1 MQEYLYFISIILHLS
16 TNNLDDM
23 IYSSWGIVWQ
33 TEIGNY
39 RSFFVLLA
47 SPPHLKMQKIAGDII
62 ILHMCTK
69 THNHMRHGWW
79 NTEWDRQNV
88 VILGHFLPF
97 YLPNNLE
104 NQNFEKMTKASGDVI
119 VLHMCTTNHN
129 HMMYASWDVAC
140 DRHVLS
146 FWAIFCPFSP
156 LTTWKIKNAWRCYH
170 FTIVYHK
177 WQSYDVWFL
186 RYGVQQ
192 KYFFVI
198 LDHFLPI

>member
-39 RSFFVLLA
+39 RSFFALLP
-47 SPPHLKMQKIAGDII
+47 SPPPLKMKKIAGDII
-62 ILHMCTK
+62 ILHICTK
-69 THNHMRHGWW
+69 NNNHMRHGSW
-79 NTEWDRQNV
+79 NTEWDRQIV

-146 FWAIFCPFSP
+146 FWAIFCPFTP
-156 LTTWKIKNAWRCYH
+156 LITWKIKNAWRCYH
-170 FTIVYHK
+170 FTIV
-177 WQSYDVWFL
+177 
-186 RYGVQQ
+186 
-192 KYFFVI
+192 
-198 LDHFLPI
+198 